1 MAMGGASWFRAS
13 TPRQF
18 LCASVWLA
26 MAKTPASPPP
36 LPKSKPKP
44 TTGSGEREILIEST
58 KTPRRDQTSSGRFR
72 AELAAKALGLRNE
85 QVTASV
91 VYYGAEQ
98 ATSPEL
104 DAVTEAVVAQLMQFQ
119 EQLRMTAPAAVDKQE
134 LEIATI
140 SALREHLE
148 RLFGSRRENFLRFR
162 TQDVSRR
169 VTKLFFEAELG
180 ARPNRDEKRPKVIRW
195 PVQGLYYALA
205 PHLGRVEEALKAQ
218 KYASPDVHEAA
229 AERLRH
235 IVKDLRVEFLRQ
247 TTKDLEVVLKIIGT
261 ALATFFQDVLVPGLG
276 DLAWRVVR
284 ESRVLEK
291 SDGRPQIV
299 LAAFPEFR
307 AAFDR
312 AFLDMLVDAMRDR
325 VEEQLADPALKLGED
340 SVEFL
345 AAPEVYVEICSIVC
359 DSVYDYLHS
368 EGFLDLPAD
377 WRAHLH
383 RVRSSSE

>member
-1 MAMGGASWFRAS
+1 M
-13 TPRQF
+13 
-18 LCASVWLA
+18 V
-26 MAKTPASPPP
+26 KPPP
-36 LPKSKPKP
+36 LPKL
-44 TTGSGEREILIEST
+44 TIAVESS

-119 EQLRMTAPAAVDKQE
+119 EELRIAAPAPVDKQD

-140 SALREHLE
+140 SSLREALE

-169 VTKLFFEAELG
+169 VTKLFFESELG
-180 ARPNRDEKRPKVIRW
+180 SRLARDAKRPKVIRW
-195 PVQGLYYALA
+195 PVQGLYYALS
-205 PHLGRVEEALKAQ
+205 PHLAEVEKTLAAQ
-218 KYASPDVHEAA
+218 KYASPEVHDIAA
-229 AERLRH
+229 DRLRH

-247 TTKDLEVVLKIIGT
+247 TTKDLEVVLRIIGT
-261 ALATFFQDVLVPGLG
+261 ALAGFFQDVLVPGLG
-276 DLAWRVVR
+276 DLSWRVVR
-284 ESRVLEK
+284 ESRVLEQ
-291 SDGRPQIV
+291 SDGRPQIIQ
-299 LAAFPEFR
+299 AAFPQFR

-312 AFLDMLVDAMRDR
+312 AFLDILVDAMRDR
-325 VEEQLADPALKLGED
+325 VEEQLADPAVRLGED

-345 AAPEVYVEICSIVC
+345 AAPDVYVEICSIVC

>member
-1 MAMGGASWFRAS
+1 MG
-13 TPRQF
+13 
-18 LCASVWLA
+18 
-26 MAKTPASPPP
+26 KPPP
-36 LPKSKPKP
+36 LPPPSRSK
-44 TTGSGEREILIEST
+44 IVVESARA
-58 KTPRRDQTSSGRFR
+58 PRRDQTSSGRFR
-72 AELAAKALGLRNE
+72 AELAAKALGIRNE

-119 EQLRMTAPAAVDKQE
+119 EQLKVTEVAPVDRQE
-134 LEIATI
+134 LEIITI
-140 SALREHLE
+140 HSLRDTLE

-162 TQDVSRR
+162 TQEVSRR

-180 ARPNRDEKRPKVIRW
+180 AQPARSASRPRLVRS
-195 PVQGLYYALA
+195 PVQALNYALA
-205 PHLGRVEEALKAQ
+205 PHLAAIQETLAGLRYV
-218 KYASPDVHEAA
+218 SPDVHAA
-229 AERLRH
+229 ALERLRQ
-235 IVKDLRVEFLRQ
+235 IAKDLRVEFLRQ

-261 ALATFFQDVLVPGLG
+261 ALAKFFQDVLVPGLG
-276 DLAWRVVR
+276 DLAWRVIR
-284 ESRVLEK
+284 ESRVVEK
-291 SDGRPQIV
+291 GDGRPQV
-299 LAAFPEFR
+299 VQAAFEDFR

-312 AFLDMLVDAMRDR
+312 EFLEILVDAMRDK
-325 VEEQLADPALKLGED
+325 VEEQLADASVVLGED

-345 AAPEVYVEICSIVC
+345 AAPSVYVEICSIVC

-383 RVRSSSE
+383 RVRSAAE